1 MRTIK
6 SIFATALLL
15 VITLQVSAQRKYN
28 ISESS
33 FEIIG
38 TSNIHDWTMKSTAA
52 NGTANLRIVDSKLAE
67 INSLDI
73 ILVAESLKSGKS
85 SMDHVAYETL
95 DTKTNNTI
103 SYFLKNAEKV
113 NGTTWVLTGIYT
125 IAGVSREYKK
135 QIKITINNDV
145 YKIKYLKINELMQ
158 NPNLFQTFQ
167 NDIPKMLI
175 RDDFEFSRQAAI
187 IERYFEQ
194 AIVILFGI

>member
-15 VITLQVSAQRKYN
+15 AITLQVSAQRKYN

-33 FEIIG
+33 FEIAG

-52 NGTANLRIVDSKLAE
+52 NGTANLRIVDSKLAG
-67 INSLDI
+67 INSLNI

-113 NGTTWVLTGIYT
+113 NETTWALTGIYT
-125 IAGVSREYKK
+125 IAGVSREYKT
-135 QIKITINNDV
+135 QVKIAINNDMFTLQGANH
-145 YKIKYLKINELMQ
+145 IA
-158 NPNLFQTFQ
+158 FT
-167 NDIPKMLI
+167 
-175 RDDFEFSRQAAI
+175 DFEMAPPTAALG
-187 IERYFEQ
+187 
-194 AIVILFGI
+194 AVKAGKDVTVIFNISFDPVGAKNFLSSN

>member
-15 VITLQVSAQRKYN
+15 AITLQVSAQRKYN

-33 FEIIG
+33 FEIAG

-67 INSLDI
+67 INSLNI

-113 NGTTWVLTGIYT
+113 NETTWALTGIYT
-125 IAGVSREYKK
+125 IAGVSREYKT
-135 QIKITINNDV
+135 QVKIAINND
-145 YKIKYLKINELMQ
+145 IFTLQGANHIA
-158 NPNLFQTFQ
+158 FT
-167 NDIPKMLI
+167 
-175 RDDFEFSRQAAI
+175 DFEMAPPTAALG
-187 IERYFEQ
+187 
-194 AIVILFGI
+194 AVKAGKDVTVIFNITFDPAGAKNFLSSN